1 MPIAE
6 LLDNLFLRPLML
18 ICEGLFIGILSV
30 VKSPGVALILLGICV
45 NLLLLPL
52 YYQMERSGRLERE
65 RRSAMQR
72 EIARIK
78 GAFKGRERY
87 FYIKTIHRHFQYRP
101 LRALFSSSDLF
112 LQVIVFST
120 AYRYLKDLS
129 LLEGV
134 SFLGIHDLSEPDGL
148 LSGVHL
154 LPLLMTFA
162 NVASVLYYVEDKGKR
177 RQGFF
182 LAMLFLALLYSSPS
196 GLVLYWTS
204 SNVFSWLRNLIGRK
218 IHQIVPSSFV
228 ERLSRLSLQ
237 E

>member
-1 MPIAE
+1 MQVAE
-6 LLDNLFLRPLML
+6 FLDNLFLRPLML
-18 ICEGLFIGILSV
+18 ICEGLFLWILSLV
-30 VKSPGVALILLGICV
+30 RSPGVALILLGICV

-52 YYQMERSGRLERE
+52 YFQMERSGRRERE
-65 RRSAMQR
+65 RRSAMTR

-87 FYIKTIHRHFQYRP
+87 FYIQTIHHHFQYQP
-101 LRALFSSSDLF
+101 LRALFTASDLF

-120 AYRYLKDLS
+120 AYRYLKDLA

-134 SFLGIHDLSEPDGL
+134 PFLGIADLGEPDGL

-154 LPLLMTFA
+154 LPLLMTLA
-162 NVASVLYYVEDKGKR
+162 NLASVLYYVDDKGKR

-182 LAMLFLALLYSSPS
+182 LALIFLVLLYSSPS

-204 SNVFSWLRNLIGRK
+204 SNVFSWLRNLIARK
-218 IHQIVPSSFV
+218 IHRILPSSFI
-228 ERLSRLSLQ
+228 EGLSRFSLQ